1 MTIWG
6 TYGIILTNSAI
17 ALGYFA
23 SPFLP
28 ALAQV
33 LIFGGFVLELFVYA
47 MTYGP
52 IMWMWVAEAL
62 QPSQIGY
69 AAMASWGGGAALV
82 LVLFPIVQQRLENQ
96 GFIFMF
102 FAFFALS
109 SLLVTSKLMLETK
122 GKKDFEITEEYE
134 KLDVQI
140 GGAESKEGIEMQ
152 MIEGRDRDGK

>member
-6 TYGIILTNSAI
+6 TYGIVLTNSAI
-17 ALGYFA
+17 ALGYFI
-23 SPFLP
+23 SPVLP

-69 AAMASWGGGAALV
+69 AAMASWGGAALV
-82 LVLFPIVQQRLENQ
+82 LILFPIVQQRLENQ
-96 GFIFMF
+96 GFIFVF

-109 SLLVTSKLMLETK
+109 SLLVTNKLMLETR
-122 GKKDFEITEEYE
+122 
-134 KLDVQI
+134 Q
-140 GGAESKEGIEMQ
+140 EGLRNSRGVRKI
-152 MIEGRDRDGK
+152 RY